1 MDSQWCRASPCA
13 VDWDGR
19 WPTSKKHD
27 IKWHCFPSSVE
38 EFLYYLAINIQMMG
52 KFSFSAVHSGKNIQ
66 VMGKFKKR
74 IVRVY
79 MCNQSICVV
88 YSIYMCNQSICVVY
102 SVYMCIQSICV
113 VYSVY
118 MCIQSICVSPLL
130 FILRR
135 LITSEWS
142 NYAVQGTR
150 AVVSG
155 FLGAWTDPMGNNVQ
169 VKEVCNEVR
178 V

>member
-1 MDSQWCRASPCA
+1 MIVIVYVR
-13 VDWDGR
+13 
-19 WPTSKKHD
+19 
-27 IKWHCFPSSVE
+27 IESV
-38 EFLYYLAINIQMMG
+38 
-52 KFSFSAVHSGKNIQ
+52 
-66 VMGKFKKR
+66 
-74 IVRVY
+74 
-79 MCNQSICVV
+79 
-88 YSIYMCNQSICVVY
+88 CVVY
-102 SVYMCIQSICV
+102 SVYTCIQSICV
-113 VYSVY
+113 AYSVY

>member
-1 MDSQWCRASPCA
+1 MWIANGVGRPPAQLIGMGDGPPARSMISNGIASHPP
-13 VDWDGR
+13 WKSFSTT
-19 WPTSKKHD
+19 WQK
-27 IKWHCFPSSVE
+27 
-38 EFLYYLAINIQMMG
+38 NIQVMG

-74 IVRVY
+74 IVSV
-79 MCNQSICVV
+79 
-88 YSIYMCNQSICVVY
+88 YMCNQSICVVY

>member
-1 MDSQWCRASPCA
+1 MWIANGVGRPPAQLIGMGDGPPARSMISNGIASHPP
-13 VDWDGR
+13 WKSFSTT
-19 WPTSKKHD
+19 WQK
-27 IKWHCFPSSVE
+27 
-38 EFLYYLAINIQMMG
+38 NIQVMG
-52 KFSFSAVHSGKNIQ
+52 KLSFSAVHSGKNIH

-102 SVYMCIQSICV
+102 SI
-113 VYSVY
+113 Y

>member
-1 MDSQWCRASPCA
+1 MQHSMHFSKATLACWLAPA
-13 VDWDGR
+13 VQR
-19 WPTSKKHD
+19 
-27 IKWHCFPSSVE
+27 
-38 EFLYYLAINIQMMG
+38 N
-52 KFSFSAVHSGKNIQ
+52 
-66 VMGKFKKR
+66 
-74 IVRVY
+74 VRGFV
-79 MCNQSICVV
+79 Q
-88 YSIYMCNQSICVVY
+88 Q
-102 SVYMCIQSICV
+102 
-113 VYSVY
+113 
-118 MCIQSICVSPLL
+118 LL
-130 FILRR
+130 EWTTLRR